1 MVGYRRGVDPVD
13 ESELLLPI
21 EVIPLNDE
29 VVTVFV
35 RGEVDLTE
43 SGELR
48 AVLADACAG
57 PQHTVVIDLSGVGFM
72 GSSGMGVLAQQS
84 HDLDASGRHLQV
96 TGCPA
101 RLRRSFEVT
110 GLDQVLDLT

>member
-1 MVGYRRGVDPVD
+1 MDPTD
-13 ESELLLPI
+13 HDLALPI
-21 EVIPLNDE
+21 EVIALSDD

-35 RGEVDLTE
+35 RGEIDLTE

-57 PQHTVVIDLSGVGFM
+57 PHPTVIVDLTQVGFM

-84 HDLDASGRHLQV
+84 HELDSDGRHLQL
-96 TGCPA
+96 TACPP
-101 RLRRSFEVT
+101 RLRRAFEVT

>member
-1 MVGYRRGVDPVD
+1 MTSARPDDHP
-13 ESELLLPI
+13 EPSLPI
-21 EVIPLNDE
+21 EVVSLSDG
-29 VVTVFV
+29 VLTVFV

-57 PQHTVVIDLSGVGFM
+57 PHNRIVVDLSGVGFM
-72 GSSGMGVLAQQS
+72 GSSGMGVLAQQTV
-84 HDLDASGRHLQV
+84 DLATSGRQLQI
-96 TGCPA
+96 TGTPD
-101 RLRRSFEVT
+101 RIRRSFEVI